1 MFKILRVT
9 GSSMLPSLNDGDFV
23 CAMRWPFRW
32 LRSGQIVV
40 VKSSTYGVIIKR
52 VDQVNTDGTF
62 TLTGD
67 NKAHSVSQEAM
78 GKFTRAQLLGKV
90 IYHTSE

>member
-1 MFKILRVT
+1 MRVT
-9 GSSMLPSLNDGDFV
+9 GSSMLPSLSHGDFV

-52 VDQVNTDGTF
+52 VDHVNTDGTF